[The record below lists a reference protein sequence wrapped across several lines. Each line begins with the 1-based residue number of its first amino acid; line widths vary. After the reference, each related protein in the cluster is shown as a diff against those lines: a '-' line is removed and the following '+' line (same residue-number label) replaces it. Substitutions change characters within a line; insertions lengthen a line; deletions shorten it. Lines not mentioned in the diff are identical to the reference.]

1 MAIIGSYAGML
12 YGVGFAVMAME
23 FLYKNWGI
31 VADHF
36 GDTVKVEECAKAV
49 KSIHPNKNT

>member
-1 MAIIGSYAGML
+1 ML

-23 FLYKNWGI
+23 FFYRNWGI

-36 GDTVKVEECAKAV
+36 GDTVKVEECEKAV